1 MADRRIQPDSST
13 RVVWSS
19 QLHGQF
25 SSPPGHVLYAKYL
38 RGSTDWRYQFLLDS
52 PINTPPP
59 VTWREWL
66 SWKFGRD
73 FDQTSGRYFPD
84 AREFRKTNQITDD
97 ALGLVVDSELWETG
111 RVNSWS
117 LTHSPQAKANRYLR
131 VISDK
136 FGPMKDHNH
145 PNPRLEG
152 IILQTFPSC
161 LNGWL
166 AAYATSIEAVKNLS
180 AALAEIKEPTRVEV
194 LQ

>member
-1 MADRRIQPDSST
+1 MAERRIQPDSPP
-13 RVVWSS
+13 RIIWSS
-19 QLHGQF
+19 DT
-25 SSPPGHVLYAKYL
+25 SPAAAHVLYAQHQK
-38 RGSTDWRYQFLLDS
+38 GSRDWRYKFLLDS

-66 SWKFGRD
+66 SWKFGKD
-73 FDQTSGRYFPD
+73 FDQGSGRYFAD
-84 AREFRKTNQITDD
+84 ACVFRKTNRISDD
-97 ALGLVVDSELWETG
+97 HLGLVVDPELWETG

-117 LTHSPQAKANRYLR
+117 LSHSPQAKANRYIR

-145 PNPRLEG
+145 PNPRLDG

-166 AAYATSIEAVKNLS
+166 AAYATSIGAVKNLS
-180 AALAEIKEPTRVEV
+180 SALAEINEPTRIEV